1 MSAPDVHAT
10 ESGRRTPAVWGS
22 VPQRNK
28 NFTGREALLEDLH
41 RRMRADRSD
50 VTAVLPHALHGYGG
64 VGKTQ
69 LAVEYAYRYQNEY
82 DLVWW
87 VQADQGTV
95 VRSSLASL
103 APRLGLSG
111 HASARVEEAVAAVLD
126 ALRKGVPYERWL
138 VVFDNADQPETLRGE
153 LLPHGPGHVL
163 VTSRN
168 HRWQGV
174 ADAVAVDVFSR
185 EESLGFLTRRVP
197 DIASGDA
204 TRLAEALGD
213 LPLALEQAGAL
224 QVETG
229 MSAETYLDLLERE
242 TAKLLGEGQS
252 ADYPVPVAAA
262 WSVSVSRLS
271 NQMPDAM
278 ELLRRCAYFGEEPIP
293 LDVLNRGRFV
303 LGPPLSDTFSD
314 PLKVSR
320 AFRELGRY
328 ALARIDNHRKTLQ
341 VHRLIQLVIRNE
353 VSEADA
359 PRIRHEVHLLL
370 SATDPGDPD
379 DTDNW
384 PVYAELL
391 PHVRPSG
398 ALECDEPRV
407 RQLARNVVRYLYATG
422 NYAASRSWADRAL
435 ERWRLDSGDHDADV
449 LIMLRHMAGS
459 LRAMGSFADAYELS
473 RRTLEPMR
481 TTLGENHEE
490 TLILLN
496 NHAADLR
503 ARGEFAEARRLDED
517 SLHRHR
523 MVFGDHRRT
532 FMSAGNLAEDY
543 ALTGDYRQARELDET
558 TYRDRR
564 NFYGRDDHLEVL
576 RSRSALARHIRQAG
590 DYLQAH
596 VEHERVREI
605 YLDLV
610 RRGVLDENHPHVLQ
624 QAVDLGV
631 TRRLVGA
638 YADALALLKS
648 TYELSQR
655 RFGEAH
661 AETLPAAVALGNAL
675 LIAGDLD
682 EAASLV
688 DKTVGWHDKALG
700 SDHPLALGCMVNQSV
715 ARRRL
720 GDVSGGRAILD
731 SALDGLR
738 RRLGPEHHFGL
749 ICLVN
754 LATADAAL
762 GKPERAAE
770 LGQDALPLLRSG
782 LGEDHPHTL
791 ICALN
796 LGVDLRSLGRDADAA
811 EVSGGDLDRY
821 RQRVGKDHPEVP
833 DAAAGRR
840 LELLFE
846 PPPL

>member
-1 MSAPDVHAT
+1 MSASDVQVA
-10 ESGRRTPAVWGS
+10 EPSRRTPAVWGN

-28 NFTGREALLEDLH
+28 NFTGREALLDDLH
-41 RRMRADRSD
+41 RRMAADLSD

-69 LAVEYAYRYQNEY
+69 LAVEYVYRYQHEY

-87 VQADQGTV
+87 VQADQVAV
-95 VRSSLASL
+95 VRSSLAAL

-111 HASARVEEAVAAVLD
+111 HASGRVEEAVAAVRD
-126 ALRKGVPYERWL
+126 ALRRGDPYERWL

-168 HRWQGV
+168 YRWDGV

-185 EESLGFLTRRVP
+185 AESLAFLTRRVP
-197 DIASGDA
+197 DIASTDA

-229 MSAETYLDLLERE
+229 MSAEVYLDLLEGE
-242 TAKLLGEGQS
+242 TAKLLGEGGS

-271 NQMPDAM
+271 AQLPDAM

-303 LGPPLSDTFSD
+303 LGPPLRDTFSD
-314 PLKVSR
+314 PLKVGR
-320 AFRELGRY
+320 AFREMGRY
-328 ALARIDNHRKTLQ
+328 ALARIDNHRKSLQ
-341 VHRLIQLVIRNE
+341 VHRLIQLVIRKE
-353 VSEADA
+353 VPAADE

-391 PHVRPSG
+391 PHVRPAG
-398 ALECDEPRV
+398 ALECDDPQV
-407 RQLARNVVRYLYATG
+407 RQLARNIVRYLYATG
-422 NYAASRSWADRAL
+422 DYAAARSWADRAL
-435 ERWRLDSGDHDADV
+435 AEWQVVSGDADPDV
-449 LIMLRHMAGS
+449 MIMKRHKAGA
-459 LRAMGSFADAYELS
+459 LRAMGEFAEAYELS
-473 RRTLEPMR
+473 RSTLEPMR
-481 TTLGENHEE
+481 AALGENHEE

-503 ARGEFAEARRLDED
+503 ARGEFAAARQMDED
-517 SLHRHR
+517 SLSRHR
-523 MVFGDHRRT
+523 SVFGDHRRT

-543 ALTGDYRQARELDET
+543 ALTSDYRKARELDER

-564 NFYGRDDHLEVL
+564 DFYGREDHLEVL
-576 RSRSALARHIRQAG
+576 RSRSARARHIRQSG
-590 DYLQAH
+590 DYGQAH
-596 VEHERVREI
+596 AEHERVREI

-610 RRGVLDENHPHVLQ
+610 QRGVLAEDHPHVLQ
-624 QAVDLGV
+624 QATELGL

-638 YADALALLKS
+638 YADALQLLKS
-648 TYELSQR
+648 TYALSVR
-655 RFGEAH
+655 RFGEGH
-661 AETLPAAVALGNAL
+661 AETLPAAVALGNAM
-675 LIAGDLD
+675 LIGGDLG
-682 EAASLV
+682 EAASLI
-688 DKTVGWHDKALG
+688 DNTVAQHGKALG
-700 SDHPLALGCMVNQSV
+700 SDHPLTYGCMINQSI

-720 GDVSGGRAILD
+720 GDVSSGRAILD
-731 SALDGLR
+731 GALAGLTQ
-738 RRLGPEHHFGL
+738 RLWPEHHFVL
-749 ICLVN
+749 ICLLN
-754 LATADAAL
+754 LATAH
-762 GKPERAAE
+762 AE
-770 LGQDALPLLRSG
+770 LGDAERACELGRDALTSFRSG

-796 LGVDLRSLGRDADAA
+796 LSLDLRTLGREAEAA
-811 EVSGGDLDRY
+811 ETSGDSLDRY
-821 RQRVGKDHPEVP
+821 RRDLGENHRNVR
-833 DAAAGRR
+833 AAAEGRR
-840 LELLFE
+840 VELPFE

>member
-1 MSAPDVHAT
+1 MSASDVQAT
-10 ESGRRTPAVWGS
+10 EPSRRTPAVWGN

-28 NFTGREALLEDLH
+28 NFTGREALLDDLH
-41 RRMRADRSD
+41 RRMAADLSD

-69 LAVEYAYRYQNEY
+69 LAVEYVYRYQYEY

-95 VRSSLASL
+95 VRSTLAAL

-111 HASARVEEAVAAVLD
+111 HAAGRVDEAVAAVLD
-126 ALRKGVPYERWL
+126 ALRRGAPYERWL
-138 VVFDNADQPETLRGE
+138 IVFDNADQPETLRGE

-168 HRWQGV
+168 YRWDSV

-185 EESLGFLTRRVP
+185 AESLAFLTRRVP
-197 DIASGDA
+197 DIAAADA
-204 TRLAEALGD
+204 TRLAIALGD

-229 MSAETYLDLLERE
+229 MSAEVYLDLLEGE
-242 TAKLLGEGQS
+242 TAKLLGEGGS

-271 NQMPDAM
+271 AQLPDAM

-303 LGPPLSDTFSD
+303 LGPPLRDTFSD
-314 PLKVSR
+314 PLKVGR

-328 ALARIDNHRKTLQ
+328 ALARIDNHHKSLQ
-341 VHRLIQLVIRNE
+341 VHRLIQLVIRKE
-353 VSEADA
+353 VPDDQE
-359 PRIRHEVHLLL
+359 PLIRHEVHLLL

-384 PVYAELL
+384 PIYAELL
-391 PHVRPSG
+391 PHVRPAG
-398 ALECDEPRV
+398 ALECDDPRV

-422 NYAASRSWADRAL
+422 NYAASRGWADRAL
-435 ERWRLDSGDHDADV
+435 AEWQAVSGDADPDV
-449 LIMLRHMAGS
+449 LIMKRHKAGA
-459 LRAMGSFADAYELS
+459 LRAMGEFAEAYELS
-473 RRTLEPMR
+473 HSTLEPMR
-481 TTLGENHEE
+481 AILGENHEE

-523 MVFGDHRRT
+523 SVFGDHRRT

-543 ALTGDYRQARELDET
+543 ALTSDYRKARELDER

-564 NFYGRDDHLEVL
+564 DFYGREDHLEVL
-576 RSRSALARHIRQAG
+576 RTRSALARHIRHSG
-590 DYLQAH
+590 DYIQAH
-596 VEHERVREI
+596 VEHERIREI

-610 RRGVLDENHPHVLQ
+610 RRSVLDEDHPHVLQ
-624 QAVDLGV
+624 QAVELGV

-638 YADALALLKS
+638 YDDALHLLRA
-648 TYELSQR
+648 TYELGRR
-655 RFGEAH
+655 RFGEGH
-661 AETLPAAVALGNAL
+661 AETLPGAVALGNIL
-675 LIAGDLD
+675 LVAGDLD
-682 EAASLV
+682 EAASLI
-688 DKTVGWHDKALG
+688 DETVAQHGKALG
-700 SDHPLALGCMVNQSV
+700 ADHPLTYGCMINQSI
-715 ARRRL
+715 ARRWL
-720 GDVSGGRAILD
+720 GDASGARA
-731 SALDGLR
+731 ALDTALEGLC
-738 RRLGPEHHFGL
+738 RRLWPEHHITL
-749 ICLVN
+749 ICRIN
-754 LATADAAL
+754 LATTHAAL
-762 GKPERAAE
+762 GETERAWE
-770 LGQDALPLLRSG
+770 LGRDVLPHLRSA
-782 LGEDHPHTL
+782 LGEDHPQTQ
-791 ICALN
+791 ICAIN
-796 LGVDLRSLGRDADAA
+796 LSLDLHALGREAEPGQTGEDSLARLRQTLGEDNPRVKEAA
-811 EVSGGDLDRY
+811 E
-821 RQRVGKDHPEVP
+821 
-833 DAAAGRR
+833 GRR
-840 LELLFE
+840 VELLFE